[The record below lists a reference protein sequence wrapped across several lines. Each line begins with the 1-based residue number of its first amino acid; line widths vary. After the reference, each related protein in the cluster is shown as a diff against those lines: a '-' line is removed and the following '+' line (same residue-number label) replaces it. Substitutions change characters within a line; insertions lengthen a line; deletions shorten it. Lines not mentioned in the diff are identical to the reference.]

1 MQSVKAVRALA
12 AAVALVCAGGSA
24 AGAEWNAASQQ
35 RLLEGV
41 NAYSARMTEVAQQIW
56 NKPELGYLENE
67 TSTLLQA
74 ELKKAGFAVQAG
86 VAGIPTAF
94 VASAGKPGGPVIA
107 ILAEMDALPGFS
119 QTAEPEKK
127 AVPHTHSGHA
137 CGHHLFGAGSVGA
150 AIALKQWMEATG
162 TPGQV
167 RLYGTPAEEG
177 GSGKVYM
184 VREGLFKDVDVV
196 LHWHPSDSNGASQG
210 SSLANVSGK
219 FRFKGRSAHA
229 AMAPHL
235 GRSALDGVEALN
247 FMANAMREHVPQE
260 TRIHYVIT
268 DGGKAP
274 NVVPDFAEAYYYVRH
289 PDPAVVKDVLARLQ
303 QAAAGAA
310 MGTGTQQEF
319 EALGGV
325 YSMLPNDTLGRVM
338 DESLRAVGVPQWTP
352 AEFKFGEDLQKTL
365 TQKRLPALTTAAE
378 IAPYKTGGM
387 SYASTDVGDVSWVV
401 PTVGLGTA
409 TWVPGVPA
417 HSWQA
422 VASGGTSIGY
432 KGMDVAARTLA
443 VAGAR
448 LLSDPQL
455 IAQAKTEFAKARG
468 ADFTYVPLLGDRKP
482 ALDYRKATTR

>member
-1 MQSVKAVRALA
+1 MMKALTWRSLALA
-12 AAVALVCAGGSA
+12 AALACGGTAIAADLSA
-24 AGAEWNAASQQ
+24 ASKKQV
-35 RLLEGV
+35 LDGV
-41 NAYSARMTEVAQQIW
+41 NAYSARMGQVAEQIW
-56 NKPELGYLENE
+56 GKPELGYLENE
-67 TSTLLQA
+67 TSALLQS
-74 ELKKAGFAVQAG
+74 ELQKAGFTVKTG

-119 QTAEPEKK
+119 QAAEPEKK
-127 AVPHTHSGHA
+127 AVEHVHSGHA

-150 AIALKQWMEATG
+150 AIALKQWLEATG
-162 TPGQV
+162 TPGEV

-184 VREGLFKDVDVV
+184 VREGLFKDVDVA
-196 LHWHPSDSNGASQG
+196 LHWHPSDSNSASQG
-210 SSLANVSGK
+210 GTLANVSGK

-274 NVVPDFAEAYYYVRH
+274 NVVPDSAEAYYYVRH
-289 PDPAVVKDVLARLQ
+289 PDPAVVKDVLDRLQ
-303 QAAAGAA
+303 KAAAGAA
-310 MGTGTQQEF
+310 LGTGTEQSF

-325 YSMLPNDTLGRVM
+325 YSVLPNDTLGRVM
-338 DESLRAVGVPQWTP
+338 DESLRSVGAPKWTP
-352 AEFKFGEDLQKTL
+352 VEVAFGEKLQKTL
-365 TQKRLPALTTAAE
+365 AQARLPALARASQIE
-378 IAPYKTGGM
+378 AYKMGGM
-387 SYASTDVGDVSWVV
+387 SYASTDVGDVSWAV

-422 VASGGTSIGY
+422 VASGGMSIGT

-443 VAGAR
+443 LTGAR
-448 LLSDPQL
+448 LFSDKAL
-455 IAQAKTEFAKARG
+455 IAKAKEEFVKARG
-468 ADFTYVPLLGDRKP
+468 DAFTYAPLLGERAP
-482 ALDYRKATTR
+482 ALDYRKTAAK